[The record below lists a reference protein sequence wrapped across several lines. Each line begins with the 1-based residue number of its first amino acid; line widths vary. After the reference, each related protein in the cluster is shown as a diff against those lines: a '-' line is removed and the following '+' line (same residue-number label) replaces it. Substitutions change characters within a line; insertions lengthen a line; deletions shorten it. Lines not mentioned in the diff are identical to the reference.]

1 MATPEDVSVTSEVS
15 VDTQTRGAECWPV
28 SLAAAIKRAALFPEF
43 DLPDL
48 PPAHPNRRVSVGGA
62 FVRLPVGLPIALVS
76 LERVEESCVERLVD
90 DVRQVLRAEGRDK
103 GLWFVPE
110 TASPSDLA
118 ERLRGLGM
126 RPNDFAGAEAREA
139 AMVAVEAPPPGP
151 PGVVAR
157 RPANFE
163 EFLAGVLIT
172 PAAFALDDSLR
183 RAFEE
188 RAERLWPVVSAD
200 GVDAVFVAVI
210 DGEVVSFAVAQFGR
224 TAVYLGGGATRP
236 DRRGRGA
243 YRALVRARWDAAVEQ
258 GIPALTVGA
267 GAMSRPILE
276 RLGFS
281 IVGWTDRL
289 VDEVSA

>member
-1 MATPEDVSVTSEVS
+1 M
-15 VDTQTRGAECWPV
+15 
-28 SLAAAIKRAALFPEF
+28 SLAEAIKRAALFPEF

-48 PPAHPNRRVSVGGA
+48 PREHPNRRVSVGGA

-76 LERVEESCVERLVD
+76 LERVEESRVEQMVD

-110 TASPSDLA
+110 AASPGDLA
-118 ERLRGLGM
+118 ERLRRLGM
-126 RPNDFAGAEAREA
+126 RTNDFPGAEAREA

-151 PGVVAR
+151 PDVVAR
-157 RPANFE
+157 RAASFE
-163 EFLAGVLIT
+163 EFLAGQLIT
-172 PAAFALDDSLR
+172 ADALALDDTLR

-188 RAERLWPVVSAD
+188 RAERLWPAVSAD
-200 GVDAVFVAVI
+200 GLNALFVALI
-210 DGEVVSFAVAQFGR
+210 DGEVVSFAVAQFGN
-224 TAVYLGGGATRP
+224 TAVYLGGGATRR

-243 YRALVRARWDAAVEQ
+243 YRALVRARWDAAVER

-276 RLGFS
+276 KLGFS
-281 IVGWTDRL
+281 IVGWTDCL
-289 VDEVSA
+289 LDELSM